1 MASEAIDAYECD
13 ESDRALARRH
23 LRHFPEY
30 VFPSYIVNPFGTF
43 LANVCQEFIEACIA
57 GESPR
62 YMVFAPPQHG
72 KSLSV
77 SQLMPAWA
85 LGNYPHLR
93 PVGASYGY
101 TLAHYM
107 SRQVM
112 KIMDSESYAELFPG
126 VRIAA
131 KGRGEGKRTG
141 EEWELAGHSGGY
153 RARGVGEGLSGFA
166 ADPLIVDDPF
176 KDLRDARSAVV
187 RRDVWDWYTA
197 VGLLR
202 VQPGSGIMLMHTR
215 WHVDDLAGR
224 LLDKMSRGGTQW
236 RVVNYPAIAEHDEEF
251 RKVDEALCPHRFD
264 LDALEGIRAGTTD
277 YVWSALYQQN
287 PTVKGGDVFRA
298 EWWQYYEAL
307 PPLVYRMIFADTAQ
321 KMKETSDYS
330 VFQCWGMGTDG
341 RIYLLDQIR
350 GKWEAPELLDQATAF
365 WDKWRPMGPNREHT
379 RKIMIEDKVSGTGL
393 IQQLASRKHDPSG
406 NKGAIPV
413 EGIQRNVDKVI
424 RADDGAPQIK
434 AGNVVLPERAAW
446 LSDYKLEF
454 SQFMRAMSHAHDDQ
468 IDPTLDAI
476 AQMLTSRVNIYAGAI
491 R

>member
-1 MASEAIDAYECD
+1 MVERVRCEGIEVYDIQVEESEN
-13 ESDRALARRH
+13 
-23 LRHFPEY
+23 F
-30 VFPSYIVNPFGTF
+30 
-43 LANVCQEFIEACIA
+43 
-57 GESPR
+57 
-62 YMVFAPPQHG
+62 FADGILVH
-72 KSLSV
+72 
-77 SQLMPAWA
+77 
-85 LGNYPHLR
+85 NC
-93 PVGASYGY
+93 
-101 TLAHYM
+101 
-107 SRQVM
+107 
-112 KIMDSESYAELFPG
+112 
-126 VRIAA
+126 
-131 KGRGEGKRTG
+131 
-141 EEWELAGHSGGY
+141 
-153 RARGVGEGLSGFA
+153 
-166 ADPLIVDDPF
+166 LIIDDPV
-176 KDLRDARSAVV
+176 KDAAEANSATK
-187 RRDVWDWYTA
+187 RESVWEWYTSVA
-197 VGLLR
+197 RTR
-202 VQPGSGIMLMHTR
+202 VEPGGGVVVIMTR
-215 WHVDDLAGR
+215 WNEDDLAGR
-224 LLDKMSRGGTQW
+224 LQKASEAGEGETF
-236 RVVNYPAIAEHDEEF
+236 RVVSYAAIAEHDEEH
-251 RKVDEALCPHRFD
+251 RKEGEALAPARFD
-264 LDALEGIRAGTTD
+264 IKALRAIQSAITP
-277 YVWSALYQQN
+277 YPWSSLYQQN
-287 PTVKGGDVFRA
+287 PSVKGGDVFRD

-434 AGNVVLPERAAW
+434 AGNVVLPERAPW

-454 SQFMRAMSHAHDDQ
+454 SQFTRAMSHAHDDQ

-476 AQMLTSRVNIYAGAI
+476 AHMLTSRVNIYAGAI